1 MTIRQATAE
10 IVEIRSVER
19 VRRYAWRLLQMPLII
34 AYRKQ
39 LSSLI

>member
-19 VRRYAWRLLQMPLII
+19 VPGVTPGGYFKRRLL
-34 AYRKQ
+34 
-39 LSSLI
+39 SLIENS